1 MLILTLVQK
10 LQKMKRRTLHRLII
24 VAAMLLAAVS
34 VHSQTRVP
42 DEDVIV
48 DRIMDSQS
56 AYYYPN
62 LMMRYRSGDTT
73 LTDEEYFY
81 LYYGFAYDDNYR
93 PLDSNPALDRFFGL
107 VERLNVDAPDA
118 DLLRTLIV
126 TGEEVM
132 VRDPFS
138 PKVLNVMAYSY
149 GALGES
155 QKERS
160 YYNHLTN
167 IIRVI
172 ESSGDGTTEKS
183 PRHVL
188 MFSHARD
195 VLASHGLEF
204 RTSKLMS
211 RSVEYIPLER
221 PDGRV
226 KGYYFD
232 YSRIYRHRPEKTD
245 YERPRTWQFN
255 NLKPRKYKH

>member
-1 MLILTLVQK
+1 MMKLRIFTIL
-10 LQKMKRRTLHRLII
+10 
-24 VAAMLLAAVS
+24 LLAAAVLPVQLLS
-34 VHSQTRVP
+34 AKVP
-42 DEDVIV
+42 DEDDIV

-56 AYYYPN
+56 EYYYPN

-73 LTDEEYFY
+73 FTEEHYHY
-81 LYYGFAYDDNYR
+81 LYYGFAYDENYR
-93 PLDSNPALDRFFGL
+93 PLDPNHALDRFFGL
-107 VERLNVDAPDA
+107 VERLNVDAPEV

-132 VRDPFS
+132 QRDPFS
-138 PKVLNVMAYSY
+138 PKVLNVMAFAY

-155 QKERS
+155 LKEKIF
-160 YYNHLTN
+160 YNHLTN
-167 IIRVI
+167 IIGVI
-172 ESSGDGTTEKS
+172 ESSGDGTSEKS

-211 RSVEYIPLER
+211 RNIEYIPLEK
-221 PDGRV
+221 PEGKV

-232 YSRIYRHRPEKTD
+232 YSRIYRQKPENTD
-245 YERPRTWQFN
+245 YHRPRTWQFN
-255 NLKPRKYKH
+255 TLKPRKYTH